1 MLPKSTKPKE
11 KASKDEKASAAS
23 SSSVSE
29 TPKRGS
35 TSTASSSTPARS
47 SDRKEEK
54 PLKEKKSKKEKR
66 KSEKAFV
73 PKKAD
78 LSGFDMAFE
87 SETFD
92 EKAYSESLFQSQDK
106 DKVREQTEAKLVLSR
121 DLAAKRLQESVHH
134 NYPLFISTSKEI
146 SNLEVDMLELR
157 NHLTE
162 VNAVIKGL
170 QNVSLQVST
179 GPPPQRVRQTL
190 GAKSETSGVI
200 SDIHWLLELP
210 DELDI
215 LTSERLFESA
225 VSLVERAEK
234 LKEKEKGL
242 AVGRYDAVFKSIKD
256 AYDARVQALS
266 ASLLKDLQNPALKK
280 TESRTVITYLTRLGY
295 AKTAR
300 EIFLQTRSRKIRSDV
315 SKLKYD
321 NNTSL
326 YVNELAR
333 IVFTAIDS
341 TCDDF
346 QHCFGKDSTMTSG
359 FVVWTIHEMA
369 NILMLFRRHIFFS
382 EVDNFTLVGKCFE
395 ITTAHC
401 KTLEQRGL
409 SLTFYLRQTF
419 HKDLV
424 SVINNFYQ
432 RMEATF
438 AKQLTEES
446 WDSKS
451 VLAID
456 GKTSLQ
462 VTESCRYV
470 ENMAMKF
477 ISGVVS
483 VWSQELVP
491 TVIFTLVAL
500 LDKYVTDIARL
511 LRSQTD
517 LNDRQRLAIVANA
530 FYISDKVL
538 VQLSKT
544 IEQQLK
550 HMPSELVDFK
560 RRLNQKVQ
568 EMKQHYAFATARSVV
583 CDQLDWEH
591 TTYPMETI
599 DSENAAP
606 SPNILR
612 TFEYLVDALGTD
624 ISNAIGPNEV
634 TEFQTL
640 LFSRIVDEMA
650 VGPFWTR
657 ESDKEESMFGGQG
670 GLQQFILDLKFSQEA
685 CAPFRAPDVSER
697 IKALIDRAILNYC
710 TAKKIFKNVE
720 KILNEEA
727 WERKT
732 IKKAINDFNRK
743 K

>member
-1 MLPKSTKPKE
+1 MILTLFPHSHRPE
-11 KASKDEKASAAS
+11 
-23 SSSVSE
+23 
-29 TPKRGS
+29 R
-35 TSTASSSTPARS
+35 
-47 SDRKEEK
+47 
-54 PLKEKKSKKEKR
+54 EKKSKREKR
-66 KSEKAFV
+66 KSTKVFT
-73 PKKAD
+73 PKKQD

-92 EKAYSESLFQSQDK
+92 EKAYSASLFQSQDK
-106 DKVREQTEAKLVLSR
+106 DKVRDATEAKLVASR

-170 QNVSLQVST
+170 QNVSLHVSVA
-179 GPPPQRVRQTL
+179 PPQQRIRH
-190 GAKSETSGVI
+190 SGTGESSSVI

-225 VSLVERAEK
+225 VSLVEKAEK
-234 LKEKEKGL
+234 MKEKEKGSI
-242 AVGRYDAVFKSIKD
+242 AGRYEAVFKSIKD

-280 TESRTVITYLTRLGY
+280 TESRTVITFLTRLGF

-300 EIFLQTRSRKIRSDV
+300 QIFLETRSRKIRSDV

-326 YVNELAR
+326 FVNELAR
-333 IVFTAIDS
+333 IVFTAVDS

-346 QHCFGKDSTMTSG
+346 QHCFGKDSTMSSG
-359 FVVWTIHEMA
+359 FVVWTIHEMS
-369 NILMLFRRHIFFS
+369 NILALFRRHIFYSS

-424 SVINNFYQ
+424 SVINNYYK

-451 VLAID
+451 VLALD
-456 GKTSLQ
+456 GKTTLQ

-470 ENMAMKF
+470 ESMAIKF

-500 LDKYVTDIARL
+500 LDKYVTDISRL
-511 LRSQTD
+511 LRSQSD

-530 FYISDKVL
+530 FYISNKVTIH
-538 VQLSKT
+538 LSNT

-550 HMPSELVDFK
+550 HVPTELADFRK
-560 RRLNQKVQ
+560 RLAIKVQ
-568 EMKQHYAFATARSVV
+568 EMKQHYAFATARSIVT
-583 CDQLDWEH
+583 DQLDWEH
-591 TTYPMETI
+591 TTYPMEMI
-599 DSENAAP
+599 DNDNAAP
-606 SPNILR
+606 SPNVVR
-612 TFEYLVDALGTD
+612 VFEYLVSTLTVD
-624 ISNAIGPNEV
+624 ITNAIGTSEV
-634 TEFQTL
+634 KEFQTL
-640 LFSRIVDEMA
+640 LFSRIVDEMG
-650 VGPFWTR
+650 VGPFWAR
-657 ESDKEESMFGGQG
+657 ESDKEESMFGGDG
-670 GLQQFILDLKFSQEA
+670 GLQQFILDIKFCQEA
-685 CAPFRAPDVSER
+685 CSPFKATDVPDR
-697 IKALIDRAILNYC
+697 LKALIDRAILNYC
-710 TAKKIFKNVE
+710 TVKKIFKNIE
-720 KILNEEA
+720 KMLKDES
-727 WERKT
+727 WERKV
-732 IKKAINDFNRK
+732 IKRAINDFNRK
-743 K
+743 S

>member
-1 MLPKSTKPKE
+1 MRQ
-11 KASKDEKASAAS
+11 A
-23 SSSVSE
+23 
-29 TPKRGS
+29 
-35 TSTASSSTPARS
+35 
-47 SDRKEEK
+47 
-54 PLKEKKSKKEKR
+54 
-66 KSEKAFV
+66 
-73 PKKAD
+73 
-78 LSGFDMAFE
+78 
-87 SETFD
+87 
-92 EKAYSESLFQSQDK
+92 
-106 DKVREQTEAKLVLSR
+106 TEAKLLASR
-121 DLAAKRLQESVHH
+121 ELAARRLQESVHH

-170 QNVSLQVST
+170 QNVSLHVT
-179 GPPPQRVRQTL
+179 AAPPPQRIRQIQS
-190 GAKSETSGVI
+190 GESTSVV

-225 VSLVERAEK
+225 VSLVEKAEK
-234 LKEKEKGL
+234 MRDKEKRTSAFVSGTS
-242 AVGRYDAVFKSIKD
+242 ASVDIGSTPNTGGRYAAVFKSIKD
-256 AYDARVQALS
+256 AYEERVAALS

-300 EIFLQTRSRKIRSDV
+300 EIFLETRSRKIRSDV
-315 SKLKYD
+315 AKLKYD
-321 NNTSL
+321 NNTTL

-359 FVVWTIHEMA
+359 FVVWTIQEMS
-369 NILMLFRRHIFFS
+369 NILTLFRRHIFFS
-382 EVDNFTLVGKCFE
+382 SDVENFTLVGKCFE

-409 SLTFYLRQTF
+409 SLIFYLRQTF

-424 SVINNFYQ
+424 SVINNYYH
-432 RMEATF
+432 RIEATF

-451 VLAID
+451 VPSID
-456 GKTSLQ
+456 GKSQLQ

-470 ENMAMKF
+470 ETMAQKF
-477 ISGVVS
+477 ISGIVS

-491 TVIFTLVAL
+491 TVIFTLVSL
-500 LDKYVTDIARL
+500 LEKYITDISRL
-511 LRSQTD
+511 LRTQSD

-530 FYISDKVL
+530 YYINGKVF
-538 VQLSKT
+538 QKLSQT

-550 HMPSELVDFK
+550 HMPGELTDFK
-560 RRLNQKVQ
+560 KRLGTKVQ
-568 EMKQHYAFATARSVV
+568 EMKQHYAFATARSIVTDV
-583 CDQLDWEH
+583 LDWEH
-591 TTYPMETI
+591 SGYPMETL
-599 DSENAAP
+599 DSAHAAP
-606 SPNILR
+606 SPNIVKV
-612 TFEYLVDALGTD
+612 FDYLLGQLSND
-624 ISNAIGPNEV
+624 ITSAIGASEV
-634 TEFQTL
+634 KDIQTM
-640 LFSRIVDEMA
+640 LFSRIIDEMA
-650 VGPFWTR
+650 IGPFWSR
-657 ESDKEESMFGGQG
+657 EQDKEESMFGGEG
-670 GLQQFILDLKFSQEA
+670 GLQQFILDMKFCLEA
-685 CAPFRAPDVSER
+685 CAPFKAPDVAER

-710 TAKKIFKNVE
+710 TAKKIFKNIE
-720 KILNEEA
+720 TILKDEA
-727 WERKT
+727 WEKKV
-732 IKKAINDFNRK
+732 IKAAINDFNRK